1 MAHYQTSSLP
11 DISILGPLPCS
22 TAIDSVSAETN
33 MAYIPD
39 RPCTERIS
47 EDQEPPFEVF
57 DRPTL
62 WRRLSEYS
70 APAQLPPP
78 KASAKKRRNTYH
90 PREDFTSAWLQLNNF
105 KCEHNISAI
114 TENSEID
121 PEMGNDECDAE
132 KRVEFKTISEG
143 TDESEK
149 HDFAERRDSA
159 VSLDSAPDGC
169 GDQEAQSLRWIDN
182 SNAKNSVL
190 VALSAFYAL
199 VLTIFALV
207 LELSRLLSGTSKR
220 LNEEKDFI
228 FGMYMYGMSIL
239 FFLYLY
245 AVLLL
250 NPRWYKSVAKL
261 KSFLYFHKSSSES
274 EITCDGASTTGATVH
289 RRVTHDSP
297 SAGSLFLRLGSVVFG
312 VIGIV
317 YYSFSVFLCYS
328 DSECDNVTALLDI
341 GATVF
346 VFTQMHFVFCNWK
359 ISITGSHFIAR
370 LGTMHLVAV
379 NLWTWIRYVL
389 IEEDIMEREIREI
402 FNTDHH
408 NHSPFGSSAEV
419 TGRAPISH
427 GSPHEERCEGAEC
440 ILGSLAELMYTSI
453 VEYSLIGAA
462 VMFTVWKNI
471 DHVRVPSV
479 YVKRKHQI
487 RVDCSKTTTG
497 LFLGLAFLA
506 ATFTSMAVFYGYTL
520 MNQNHTAA
528 YVFGVT
534 DIVQYVTAMVGCVY
548 ALWTMRQLRYNDG
561 PHSSSANSQE
571 LLDKILLS
579 LGMIGELIYSVA
591 GLVGL
596 TGDRAWQPL
605 TVVLLF
611 VHITRLTQVG
621 LQSCLLYIAG
631 KLRIQGDHELR
642 TSQPG
647 KQAITFLLIA
657 NIAMFLMNL
666 FESEKAGVSE
676 TIVNFYG
683 KKSWVFLVRSFS
695 PLTIFYRFHS
705 SVYFAEVWKN
715 VYAWKG

>member
-1 MAHYQTSSLP
+1 MKH
-11 DISILGPLPCS
+11 
-22 TAIDSVSAETN
+22 
-33 MAYIPD
+33 IPD
-39 RPCTERIS
+39 RPCADSRQDS
-47 EDQEPPFEVF
+47 EPPLE
-57 DRPTL
+57 DENRERPL
-62 WRRLSEYS
+62 WRRLSES
-70 APAQLPPP
+70 AAPPQLPRE
-78 KASAKKRRNTYH
+78 ASAKKRRYTYH
-90 PREDFTSAWLQLNNF
+90 PREDFTSAWLELNHF
-105 KCEHNISAI
+105 KCDHNISSI
-114 TENSEID
+114 
-121 PEMGNDECDAE
+121 AE
-132 KRVEFKTISEG
+132 AVEGEADMEG
-143 TDESEK
+143 VICNSEK
-149 HDFAERRDSA
+149 HEAAKSISEEGDDFEKGILDQRRDSA
-159 VSLDSAPDGC
+159 FSVESSPQNDCDE
-169 GDQEAQSLRWIDN
+169 QESQSLRWIDN
-182 SNAKNSVL
+182 SNARNSVL
-190 VALSAFYAL
+190 IALSAFYAL

-207 LELSRLLSGTSKR
+207 LELSHLLSGANKR
-220 LNEEKDFI
+220 SSHFKDFI
-228 FGMYMYGMSIL
+228 FGMYMYGVSIL
-239 FFLYLY
+239 FFLYVY
-245 AVLLL
+245 AILLL
-250 NPRWYKSVAKL
+250 NPRWYKTVAKF
-261 KSFLYFHKSSSES
+261 KSLFDFHKSSSES
-274 EITCDGASTTGATVH
+274 EITCDGASTTAATIH

-328 DSECDNVTALLDI
+328 DKQCDNVTALLDI

-389 IEEDIMEREIREI
+389 IEEGIMEREIRDI
-402 FNTDHH
+402 FNTKQR
-408 NHSPFGSSAEV
+408 NYSSLESSAEV
-419 TGRAPISH
+419 IGRSPISS
-427 GSPHEERCEGAEC
+427 GSSHERCEGAEC
-440 ILGSLAELMYTSI
+440 VLGSLSELMYTSI

-520 MNQNHTAA
+520 MHKNHTAA
-528 YVFGVT
+528 YVFGIT
-534 DIVQYVTAMVGCVY
+534 DIIQFVTAMFGCIY
-548 ALWTMRQLRYNDG
+548 ALWTMRQLHYHDG
-561 PHSSSANSQE
+561 PHTPSTNNQE

-596 TGDRAWQPL
+596 TGERAWQPL

-611 VHITRLTQVG
+611 VHVTRLAQVG
-621 LQSCLLYIAG
+621 IQSCLLYIAG
-631 KLRIQGDHELR
+631 KLRIQGNDELR

-705 SVYFAEVWKN
+705 SVCFAEVWKN
-715 VYAWKG
+715 VYAWKS